1 MIPHPIIIPSDSPRL
16 IREATCFYPSYP
28 SCPRAYQLLY
38 SPSAFQVNDSSF
50 QNPSSVPPVYLH
62 TCQIGIYDEAVMNR
76 YAYQKL
82 Y

>member
-1 MIPHPIIIPSDSPRL
+1 MIPHIIIPSDSPRL
-16 IREATCFYPSYP
+16 IREATCFYPSCP

-38 SPSAFQVNDSSF
+38 SPFAFQVNDSSLKH
-50 QNPSSVPPVYLH
+50 PVSSPVRH
-62 TCQIGIYDEAVMNR
+62 HRACQIGKYDEAVMNR